1 MHICLKMAARDS
13 SARDSSARDSSAH
26 VIVASDSEI
35 KRAAFESSEIA
46 AHLRAVGVNYEFMNV
61 DDDGCCGDF
70 EGIRW
75 AQPFTA
81 SGGIFAA
88 MQRISAV
95 RDDMPIRHYD
105 DMPIK
110 HYDDMPVK
118 HYDDMPIRHY
128 DESGALIGSEVIKTA
143 CPEKG
148 NDIVV
153 IAIESYITENAKD
166 CVCIVVNYYDS
177 DGKKRE
183 LVSFSPAAYIA
194 SFPDKYLQ
202 HIAIVSKHQAADKG
216 FNMTIGD
223 AIDLDK
229 HLYGGGMSKN
239 WHKLFNPFDRVEQ
252 IRGTLDY
259 IADEFK
265 KIVG

>member
-1 MHICLKMAARDS
+1 MVV
-13 SARDSSARDSSAH
+13 H
-26 VIVASDSEI
+26 VIVATDSEI
-35 KRAAFESSEIA
+35 NRAAFETSEIA
-46 AHLRAVGVNYEFMNV
+46 AHLRGLGVNYEFNE
-61 DDDGCCGDF
+61 DGGCCGDF
-70 EGIRW
+70 DGVRW

-95 RDDMPIRHYD
+95 RGDLPVRHYD
-105 DMPIK
+105 DLPVR
-110 HYDDMPVK
+110 HYDDLPV
-118 HYDDMPIRHY
+118 RHY

-143 CPEKG
+143 CSEKG
-148 NDIVV
+148 KDEHAIV
-153 IAIESYITENAKD
+153 IAIESFITDNAKD
-166 CVCIVVNYYDS
+166 VVCIVVNYYDS

-194 SFPDKYLQ
+194 SFPEKYLQ
-202 HIAIVSKHQAADKG
+202 HIAIVSKHQKEDKG

-229 HLYGGGMSKN
+229 HLYGGGGGI
-239 WHKLFNPFDRVEQ
+239 WHRLFNPFDRVEQ
-252 IRGTLDY
+252 IRGSLDY

-265 KIVG
+265 KIVC

>member
-1 MHICLKMAARDS
+1 MTAR
-13 SARDSSARDSSAH
+13 
-26 VIVASDSEI
+26 VIVATDSEI
-35 KRAAFESSEIA
+35 KRAAFETSEIA
-46 AHLRAVGVNYEFMNV
+46 AYLRGLGVNYEFMNV
-61 DDDGCCGDF
+61 DGGGSCCDF
-70 EGIRW
+70 DGIRW

-95 RDDMPIRHYD
+95 RGDRPNGDMPT
-105 DMPIK
+105 PIQ
-110 HYDDMPVK
+110 
-118 HYDDMPIRHY
+118 HY
-128 DESGALIGSEVIKTA
+128 DESGMLLGVSVNANKTVGYDSDLI
-143 CPEKG
+143 
-148 NDIVV
+148 V
-153 IAIESYITENAKD
+153 IAIESFITENAKD

-202 HIAIVSKHQAADKG
+202 HIAIVSKHQAEDKG

-223 AIDLDK
+223 AINLDK
-229 HLYGGGMSKN
+229 HLQISKN

-252 IRGTLDY
+252 IRGSLDY
-259 IADEFK
+259 IVDEFK
-265 KIVG
+265 KIVC

>member
-1 MHICLKMAARDS
+1 MVV
-13 SARDSSARDSSAH
+13 H
-26 VIVASDSEI
+26 VIVATDSEI
-35 KRAAFESSEIA
+35 KRAAFETSEIA
-46 AHLRAVGVNYEFMNV
+46 THLRGLGVNYEFKNV
-61 DDDGCCGDF
+61 DGCDDF
-70 EGIRW
+70 EGCRW

-88 MQRISAV
+88 MQRISGV
-95 RDDMPIRHYD
+95 RCVTPIRHYD
-105 DMPIK
+105 DLPVRHCDDLPVR
-110 HYDDMPVK
+110 HYDDLPV
-118 HYDDMPIRHY
+118 RHC
-128 DESGALIGSEVIKTA
+128 DESGMLLGVSPSKTVG
-143 CPEKG
+143 CHS
-148 NDIVV
+148 DLVV
-153 IAIESYITENAKD
+153 IAIESFITDNAKD
-166 CVCIVVNYYDS
+166 VVCIVVNYYDS

-202 HIAIVSKHQAADKG
+202 HIAIVSKHQKEDKG

-265 KIVG
+265 KIVY

>member
-1 MHICLKMAARDS
+1 MVAR
-13 SARDSSARDSSAH
+13 
-26 VIVASDSEI
+26 VIVATDSEI

-46 AHLRAVGVNYEFMNV
+46 THLRGIGVNYEFMNV
-61 DDDGCCGDF
+61 DGCGDF
-70 EGIRW
+70 DGVRW

-95 RDDMPIRHYD
+95 RGVSSVIDEKIIQH
-105 DMPIK
+105 IK
-110 HYDDMPVK
+110 
-118 HYDDMPIRHY
+118 HY
-128 DESGALIGSEVIKTA
+128 DESGSLIGSEVIKTA
-143 CPEKG
+143 CSEKG
-148 NDIVV
+148 NDEDTIV
-153 IAIESYITENAKD
+153 IAIESFITDNAKD
-166 CVCIVVNYYDS
+166 VVCIVVNYYDS

-194 SFPDKYLQ
+194 SFPEKYLQ
-202 HIAIVSKHQAADKG
+202 HIAIVSKHQKEDKG

-229 HLYGGGMSKN
+229 HLYGGGM

-265 KIVG
+265 KIVS

>member
-1 MHICLKMAARDS
+1 MDVIFAGCRLKMVAR
-13 SARDSSARDSSAH
+13 
-26 VIVASDSEI
+26 VIVATDSEI

-46 AHLRAVGVNYEFMNV
+46 THLRALGVNYEFMNV
-61 DDDGCCGDF
+61 DGSSEFDGV
-70 EGIRW
+70 RW

-95 RDDMPIRHYD
+95 RGDRPNGDMLRPIQHYD
-105 DMPIK
+105 DMLRPIQ
-110 HYDDMPVK
+110 
-118 HYDDMPIRHY
+118 HY
-128 DESGALIGSEVIKTA
+128 DESGMLLGVSPSKTVCCHSDLI
-143 CPEKG
+143 
-148 NDIVV
+148 V
-153 IAIESYITENAKD
+153 IAIESFITDNAKD
-166 CVCIVVNYYDS
+166 VVCIVVNYYDS

-194 SFPDKYLQ
+194 SFPEKYLQ
-202 HIAIVSKHQAADKG
+202 HIAIVSKHQKEDKG

-265 KIVG
+265 KIVS

>member
-1 MHICLKMAARDS
+1 MVAR
-13 SARDSSARDSSAH
+13 
-26 VIVASDSEI
+26 VIVATDSEI
-35 KRAAFESSEIA
+35 KRAAFETSEIA
-46 AHLRAVGVNYEFMNV
+46 THLRAVGVNYEFKNV
-61 DDDGCCGDF
+61 DGGGCGDF
-70 EGIRW
+70 DFEGARW

-95 RDDMPIRHYD
+95 RGVSSVSSVIDEKI
-105 DMPIK
+105 IQL
-110 HYDDMPVK
+110 PVR
-118 HYDDMPIRHY
+118 YY
-128 DESGALIGSEVIKTA
+128 DESGALIGSEVIKT
-143 CPEKG
+143 EKG
-148 NDIVV
+148 KDQDVIV
-153 IAIESYITENAKD
+153 IAIESFITDNAKD

-194 SFPDKYLQ
+194 SFPEKYLQ
-202 HIAIVSKHQAADKG
+202 HIAIVSKHQNEDKG

-229 HLYGGGMSKN
+229 HLYGGGVSKN

-265 KIVG
+265 KIVS

>member
-1 MHICLKMAARDS
+1 MVS
-13 SARDSSARDSSAH
+13 H
-26 VIVASDSEI
+26 VIVATDSEI
-35 KRAAFESSEIA
+35 KRAAFETSEIA
-46 AHLRAVGVNYEFMNV
+46 AYLRGLGVNYEFMNV
-61 DDDGCCGDF
+61 DGGSGCEFDGV
-70 EGIRW
+70 RW

-95 RDDMPIRHYD
+95 RGVSLIDEKIIHL
-105 DMPIK
+105 
-110 HYDDMPVK
+110 PV
-118 HYDDMPIRHY
+118 RHY

-143 CPEKG
+143 CSEKG
-148 NDIVV
+148 KDEDAIV
-153 IAIESYITENAKD
+153 IAIESFITDNAKD

-194 SFPDKYLQ
+194 SFPEKYLQ
-202 HIAIVSKHQAADKG
+202 HIAIVSKHQKEDKG

-229 HLYGGGMSKN
+229 HLYGGGGGVSKN
-239 WHKLFNPFDRVEQ
+239 WHKLFNPFNRVEQ

-265 KIVG
+265 KIVNA

>member
-1 MHICLKMAARDS
+1 MV
-13 SARDSSARDSSAH
+13 

-46 AHLRAVGVNYEFMNV
+46 AQLRAIGVNYEFMNV
-61 DDDGCCGDF
+61 DGDGCCGDF

-95 RDDMPIRHYD
+95 RGNKDNKEKIIDL
-105 DMPIK
+105 
-110 HYDDMPVK
+110 PVR

-148 NDIVV
+148 NDDVV

>member
-1 MHICLKMAARDS
+1 MVAR
-13 SARDSSARDSSAH
+13 
-26 VIVASDSEI
+26 VIVATDSEI
-35 KRAAFESSEIA
+35 KRAAFETSEIA
-46 AHLRAVGVNYEFMNV
+46 THLRAVGVNYEFMNV
-61 DDDGCCGDF
+61 DIDGGCCDDF
-70 EGIRW
+70 DGVRW

-95 RDDMPIRHYD
+95 RGDLPVRHYD
-105 DMPIK
+105 DL
-110 HYDDMPVK
+110 PV
-118 HYDDMPIRHY
+118 RHY
-128 DESGALIGSEVIKTA
+128 DESGMLLGVSPSKTVGCHSDLI
-143 CPEKG
+143 
-148 NDIVV
+148 V
-153 IAIESYITENAKD
+153 IAIESFITDNAKD

-202 HIAIVSKHQAADKG
+202 HIAIVSKHQKEDKG

-229 HLYGGGMSKN
+229 HLYGGGVSKN

-265 KIVG
+265 KIVS

>member
-1 MHICLKMAARDS
+1 MHICLLKMVVL
-13 SARDSSARDSSAH
+13 
-26 VIVASDSEI
+26 VIVATDS
-35 KRAAFESSEIA
+35 RAAFETSEIA
-46 AHLRAVGVNYEFMNV
+46 AYLRGLGVNYAFMNV
-61 DDDGCCGDF
+61 DGVVGSCDF
-70 EGIRW
+70 EGVRW

-95 RDDMPIRHYD
+95 RGVSDIDEKIIHL
-105 DMPIK
+105 
-110 HYDDMPVK
+110 PV
-118 HYDDMPIRHY
+118 RHY
-128 DESGALIGSEVIKTA
+128 DETGAHIGSEVIKTA
-143 CPEKG
+143 CSEKG
-148 NDIVV
+148 KDEDAIV
-153 IAIESYITENAKD
+153 IAIESFITDNAKD
-166 CVCIVVNYYDS
+166 VVCIVVNYYDS

-194 SFPDKYLQ
+194 SFPEKYLQ
-202 HIAIVSKHQAADKG
+202 HIAIVSKHQKEDKG

-229 HLYGGGMSKN
+229 HLQISKN

-252 IRGTLDY
+252 IRGSLDY

-265 KIVG
+265 KIVS

>member
-1 MHICLKMAARDS
+1 MHICLLKMVAR
-13 SARDSSARDSSAH
+13 
-26 VIVASDSEI
+26 VIVATDSEI
-35 KRAAFESSEIA
+35 KRAAFESSDIA
-46 AHLRAVGVNYEFMNV
+46 AYLRGLGVNYEFMNV
-61 DDDGCCGDF
+61 DGCGGCDFDGV
-70 EGIRW
+70 RW

-95 RDDMPIRHYD
+95 RGVSSVIDEKIIQH
-105 DMPIK
+105 IK
-110 HYDDMPVK
+110 
-118 HYDDMPIRHY
+118 HY

-143 CPEKG
+143 CSEKSK
-148 NDIVV
+148 DEDAIV
-153 IAIESYITENAKD
+153 IAIESFITENAKD
-166 CVCIVVNYYDS
+166 VVCIVVNYYDF

-194 SFPDKYLQ
+194 SFPEKYLQ
-202 HIAIVSKHQAADKG
+202 HIAIVSKHQKEDKG

-265 KIVG
+265 TIVS